1 MEFFFMPKKVVQHQ
15 HHQKIYTAL
24 KQFNAD
30 FFNEHN
36 ILFGGGTR
44 IALELNE
51 YRESIDIDFI
61 CPNKASYKAVRN
73 EVSNSSLGNL
83 VTQDFNYIRDIRSD
97 RDAVRTAI
105 KIDDTSIK
113 LEFVSF
119 ADYELTKSTG
129 NIFVVPYLDR
139 KSCYVN
145 KLLANADRFTEYK
158 DIFDLMAM
166 FHYWG
171 EIPDESWNIAAEHYT
186 YKTLFYGLEQAFL
199 NKDNYLEKAEEYS
212 VNQEIQ
218 DILMDEIFPKFK
230 EYILQEKS
238 KRM

>member
-1 MEFFFMPKKVVQHQ
+1 MLKEVTQHQ
-15 HHQKIYTAL
+15 HHKKIYSAL
-24 KQFNAD
+24 NYFNAEFLD
-30 FFNEHN
+30 EHN

-44 IALELNE
+44 IALELDE

-61 CPNKASYKAVRN
+61 CPDKNSYKAVRD
-73 EVSNSSLGNL
+73 EVTNISLGNL
-83 VTQDFNYIRDIRSD
+83 VKKDFDYVREIHSTRSG
-97 RDAVRTAI
+97 VRTAI
-105 KIDDTSIK
+105 KIDDTPIK

-129 NIFVVPYLDR
+129 NRFVVPYLDV

-145 KLLANADRFTEYK
+145 KLLANADRYSEYK

-171 EIPDESWNIAAEHYT
+171 AIPDESWNISAEHYT
-186 YKTLFYGLEQAFL
+186 YKTLFYGLEKAFS
-199 NKDNYLEKAEEYS
+199 NKDNYLKKAEEYS
-212 VNQEIQ
+212 VS
-218 DILMDEIFPKFK
+218 DKVRSILMTEIFPKFK
-230 EYILQEKS
+230 DYIALEKS

>member
-1 MEFFFMPKKVVQHQ
+1 MGFFFMPKEPIQHQ
-15 HHQKIYTAL
+15 HHEKIYIAL
-24 KQFNAD
+24 KQFNAP
-30 FFNEHN
+30 FFHEHN

-44 IALELNE
+44 IALELKE

-73 EVSNSSLGNL
+73 EVCNKSLGNL
-83 VTQDFNYIRDIRSD
+83 VTKDFNYIRDIRSD

-105 KIDDTSIK
+105 EIDGTPIK

-119 ADYELTKSTG
+119 ADYELTKSTEDA
-129 NIFVVPYLDR
+129 FVVPYLDI

-158 DIFDLMAM
+158 DILDLMAM

-171 EIPDESWNIAAEHYT
+171 DIPDESWNIAADHYT

-199 NKDNYLEKAEEYS
+199 NKDNYLEKAKEYS
-212 VNQEIQ
+212 VNEEISS
-218 DILMDEIFPKFK
+218 ILMDEIFPKFK
-230 EYILQEKS
+230 EYIALEKL

>member
-1 MEFFFMPKKVVQHQ
+1 MVCFYMLKKVAQHQ
-15 HHQKIYTAL
+15 HHEKIYEAL
-24 KQFNAD
+24 KQFNAA
-30 FFNEHN
+30 FLNEHN

-51 YRESIDIDFI
+51 YRESVDIDFI
-61 CPNKASYKAVRN
+61 CPNKDSYKAVRN
-73 EVSNSSLGNL
+73 EVSNISLGNI
-83 VTQDFNYIRDIRSD
+83 VTKDFDYIRDIRSD

-105 KIDDTSIK
+105 KIDNTPIK

-119 ADYELTKSTG
+119 ADYELTKATE
-129 NIFVVPYLDR
+129 NKFIVPYLDI

-145 KLLANADRFTEYK
+145 KLLANADRYKEYK

-171 EIPDESWNIAAEHYT
+171 PIPDDSWDIASEHYT

-199 NKDNYLEKAEEYS
+199 NKDNYLEKAKEYS
-212 VNQEIQ
+212 VNEEVSS
-218 DILMDEIFPKFK
+218 ILMTDIFPKFE
-230 EYILQEKS
+230 EYIAFEKS
-238 KRM
+238 RRM